1 MEDEDEKLGCSKRQ
15 EPLGTSPVDAPRKDI
30 VDQEVRIV
38 GGGVVREGF
47 QEEVGKGPQ
56 LLKGISYPLCT
67 CLLLSTSENVPFSTC
82 DGSS

>member
-1 MEDEDEKLGCSKRQ
+1 MDR
-15 EPLGTSPVDAPRKDI
+15 
-30 VDQEVRIV
+30 EVRIV
-38 GGGVVREGF
+38 RRGVVREGF

-67 CLLLSTSENVPFSTC
+67 CLLLSTSENVPFSTY